1 MKKFSRIEIMLLLL
15 ITLQLIEL
23 IEKIAERFF

>member
-23 IEKIAERFF
+23 IEKIAEKFF